1 MAFVTLT
8 AVYRMVMVVMG
19 MSSSSLMA
27 VMIVVFWHT
36 FIYLFSGRK
45 VTK

>member
-1 MAFVTLT
+1 MTLVTLT
-8 AVYRMVMVVMG
+8 AVYRMVVVMMG
-19 MSSSSLMA
+19 MSCSSLMA

>member
-8 AVYRMVMVVMG
+8 AVYRMVVMVMG
-19 MSSSSLMA
+19 MRSSSLMA
-27 VMIVVFWHT
+27 VMIVVFKHT